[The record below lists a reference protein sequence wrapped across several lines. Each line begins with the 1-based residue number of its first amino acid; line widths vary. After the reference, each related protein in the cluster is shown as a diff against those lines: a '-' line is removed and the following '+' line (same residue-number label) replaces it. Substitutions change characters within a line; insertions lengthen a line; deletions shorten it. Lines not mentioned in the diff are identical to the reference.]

1 MPSRLR
7 LNPRCSTLEANTMS
21 VFEQEKQKFFSSNT
35 RKEERHT
42 GPEAPKYWNVK
53 YQEWLSLDE
62 ATYRAIAERSR
73 G

>member
-1 MPSRLR
+1 VLKIGG
-7 LNPRCSTLEANTMS
+7 NTMS
-21 VFEQEKQKFFSSNT
+21 VFEQEKLKFFSSTKT
-35 RKEERHT
+35 RKEDRHT

>member
-1 MPSRLR
+1 
-7 LNPRCSTLEANTMS
+7 MS
-21 VFEQEKQKFFSSNT
+21 VFEQEKLKFFSSTKT
-35 RKEERHT
+35 RKEDRHT